1 MTTSPPPYHQ
11 PPGDQS
17 QSQPLEKR
25 AVVSSFIF
33 NFKDGNPLVAL
44 FKRSDKVRTYRG
56 HLAPISGSI
65 SSDDRDP
72 LATAWRELS
81 EETGLTSS
89 NLTHWRTGKPFTFSD
104 PSAGREWTVHPFG
117 FLYNAN
123 TPKES
128 TANEEEP
135 SFKTDWEHTGWEWH
149 PPSAILNE
157 ELSPTVPRLKDSF
170 RRVWFEGDLRS
181 ERAGNIL
188 ATGLERLRNDHE
200 SGSQEL
206 TTIALMIFR
215 DFLVQTQNGMDAR
228 WWANVRM
235 AAWHIIKNGR
245 ESMGAATMN
254 ALVAVLAELDDIL
267 HHDENHNHSPGP
279 NNNHSDEQKWER
291 MLAVLDHHLASRKSR
306 ATQVKDAF
314 THYIRYHFLHHG
326 EPRDKLTILTV
337 SASSTI
343 RDSILDAYASL
354 DIHLLELRVL
364 ESRPLFEGA
373 SIASS
378 LISNFKSRFADT
390 PHKNLR
396 VKVYTDASAA
406 IAAAGVDLLLL
417 GADRLSAT
425 RGVSNKT
432 GSLPAALCTRH
443 VSPDAQIV
451 VLSDLE
457 KINGAPSVIDDD
469 KHEGNSPL
477 EVMTTWRSD
486 GVKGVGVLEEGMKAA
501 AGPGSSKKHDPGN
514 SAATVDVE
522 NIYFEWVPLHMVD
535 AFVSEEGVMDEGRIR
550 EKSEQLGNKVDKFF
564 LDL

>member
-1 MTTSPPPYHQ
+1 MASSPPPSHQ
-11 PPGDQS
+11 DHDH

-25 AVVSSFIF
+25 AIVSSFIF
-33 NFKDGNPLVAL
+33 NFQHGKPLIAL
-44 FKRSDKVRTYRG
+44 FKRSDKVRTYRE

-65 SSDDRDP
+65 TSEDRDS
-72 LATAWRELS
+72 LTTAWREIA
-81 EETGLTSS
+81 EETGLDQSS
-89 NLTHWRTGKPFTFSD
+89 LTHWRTGKPFTFSD
-104 PSAGREWTVHPFG
+104 PSAGREWTVHPFA
-117 FLYNAN
+117 FLL
-123 TPKES
+123 KEKQS
-128 TANEEEP
+128 VDSPAEEQP
-135 SFKTDWEHTGWEWH
+135 PFKIDWEHTSWEWH
-149 PPSAILNE
+149 SPSSILNE
-157 ELSPTVPRLKDSF
+157 ELSPIVPRLKDSF
-170 RRVWFEGDLRS
+170 RRVWFEGELRS
-181 ERAGNIL
+181 ERAGKTL

-206 TTIALMIFR
+206 TTIALMLFR
-215 DFLVQTQNGMDAR
+215 DFIVQTDDGVDDPL

-254 ALVAVLAELDDIL
+254 ALVSVLAEIDDIL
-267 HHDENHNHSPGP
+267 HGNKK
-279 NNNHSDEQKWER
+279 NNHSSPEHTWER
-291 MLAVLDHHLASRKSR
+291 VLCVLDHHLASRKSR

-378 LISNFKSRFADT
+378 IVCNFKSRFKDT
-390 PHKNLR
+390 PNKNLR

-406 IAAAGVDLLLL
+406 IAAAGVDILLL
-417 GADRLSAT
+417 GADRISAT

-432 GSLPAALCTRH
+432 GSLPAALCTKH

-457 KINGAPSVIDDD
+457 KINGSPSVIDDD
-469 KHEGNSPL
+469 QHEANSPL
-477 EVMTTWRSD
+477 EIMTTWRSD
-486 GVKGVGVLEEGMKAA
+486 GVKGVGVLEEGMKHPLHEE
-501 AGPGSSKKHDPGN
+501 GDQTS
-514 SAATVDVE
+514 ATVDVQ
-522 NIYFEWVPLHMVD
+522 NIYFEWVPLYMVD
-535 AFVSEEGVMDEGRIR
+535 AFVSEEGVMDENRVR
-550 EKSEQLGNKVDKFF
+550 EKSEQLGNTADKFF